1 MQGFCEGKEDLA
13 CRLDFSAVSVYNIP
27 ERGIFMKRFTLGFII
42 GGVICSALTGF
53 AVEYAIT
60 ANPFP
65 IRVDG
70 VAKSIEGYNIND
82 STYFKLRDIA
92 DAVGGFT
99 VGFVNNTIT
108 ISTQAEQPEQPPE
121 PVNTDGTITIYEG
134 QPRDNRLAK
143 EGDTFVK
150 ADGTQI
156 VLKKDE
162 ITGVLGYGQGVAPDV
177 GIMDEFGQGDQMTT
191 FPLKPNTELM
201 TNKYGNDSTGAWTA
215 ASFYNVNPLT
225 GEGHWNGEWAVISQ
239 KTHPQTPGTVF
250 GEISEDKNFIWD
262 DEEWVY
268 LACDNGRSIL
278 EYANTHQ

>member
-1 MQGFCEGKEDLA
+1 
-13 CRLDFSAVSVYNIP
+13 
-27 ERGIFMKRFTLGFII
+27 MKRFTLGFII

-53 AVEYAIT
+53 AVEYAVT

-70 VAKSIEGYNIND
+70 VSKSIEGYNIND

-99 VGFVNNTIT
+99 VGFTNNTIT
-108 ISTQAEQPEQPPE
+108 ISTSQTE
-121 PVNTDGTITIYEG
+121 PSEPINTDGAITIYEG
-134 QPRDNRLAK
+134 QPRDNRLAR

-162 ITGVLGYGQGVAPDV
+162 VTGVLGYGQGVAPDV
-177 GIMDEFGQGDQMTT
+177 GLMDEVGQGSAKFTAPLTANGRLTT
-191 FPLKPNTELM
+191 G
-201 TNKYGNDSTGAWTA
+201 KYGPDSVGKETSDTL
-215 ASFYNVNPLT
+215 YLINPLT
-225 GEGHWNGEWAVISQ
+225 GEGHWDNEWSVIAQ
-239 KTHPQTPGTVF
+239 KTRPQARGTSF

-262 DEEWVY
+262 EDGWVT
-268 LACDNGRSIL
+268 LACDNGRSLL
-278 EYANTHQ
+278 EYVNTHQ

>member
-13 CRLDFSAVSVYNIP
+13 CRLDFSAEVMYNTPKGGISV
-27 ERGIFMKRFTLGFII
+27 KRFTLGFII
-42 GGVICSALTGF
+42 GGVIFSALTGF
-53 AVEYAIT
+53 AVEYAVT

-65 IRVDG
+65 IKVDG

-99 VGFVNNTIT
+99 VGFTNNTIT
-108 ISTQAEQPEQPPE
+108 ISMQAEPSEPPE
-121 PVNTDGTITIYEG
+121 PTNTDGAITIYEG

-150 ADGTQI
+150 ADGTRV
-156 VLKKDE
+156 VLKIDE
-162 ITGVLGYGQGVAPDV
+162 LTGVLGYGQGVAPDV
-177 GIMDEFGQGDQMTT
+177 GIMDEIGQGDAKFTV
-191 FPLKPNTELM
+191 PLEANGKLV

-215 ASFYNVNPLT
+215 ASAYEVNPLT
-225 GEGHWNGEWAVISQ
+225 GEGHWDGEWSVISQ
-239 KTHPQTPGTVF
+239 KTHPQVPGTAF

-262 DEEWVY
+262 EDGWVY
-268 LACDNGRSIL
+268 LACDNGHKIL
-278 EYANTHQ
+278 EYVNTHQ

>member
-1 MQGFCEGKEDLA
+1 
-13 CRLDFSAVSVYNIP
+13 
-27 ERGIFMKRFTLGFII
+27 MKRFTLGFII

-53 AVEYAIT
+53 AVEYAVT

-65 IRVDG
+65 IKVDG
-70 VAKSIEGYNIND
+70 VSKSIEGYNIND

-99 VGFVNNTIT
+99 VGFANNTIT
-108 ISTQAEQPEQPPE
+108 ISTQAEPSEPPE
-121 PVNTDGTITIYEG
+121 PANTDGAITIYEG
-134 QPRDNRLAK
+134 QPRDNRLAR

-150 ADGTQI
+150 SDGTRV
-156 VLKKDE
+156 VLKIDE
-162 ITGVLGYGQGVAPDV
+162 LTGVLGYGQGVAPDIGLTEMV
-177 GIMDEFGQGDQMTT
+177 GQGDAATPHVLVANDKMV
-191 FPLKPNTELM
+191 

-239 KTHPQTPGTVF
+239 KAHPQTPGTAF

-278 EYANTHQ
+278 EYVNTHQ